1 MGLCGSNPTLDAR
14 CQAQG
19 STVLQEVFI
28 TAMHSGVILSHGAQ
42 FQSLFL

>member
-1 MGLCGSNPTLDAR
+1 MDLCGSNPTLDAR

-19 STVLQEVFI
+19 STVLREEFI
-28 TAMHSGVILSHGAQ
+28 TAVHSSVILSHGAQ